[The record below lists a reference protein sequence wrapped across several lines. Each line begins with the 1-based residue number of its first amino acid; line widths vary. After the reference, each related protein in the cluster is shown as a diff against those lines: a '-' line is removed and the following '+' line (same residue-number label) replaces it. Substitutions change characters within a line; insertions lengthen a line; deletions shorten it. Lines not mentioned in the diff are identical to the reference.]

1 MSEEYWNPN
10 KKGTRGKQKSSTN
23 KLISLRISEK
33 SFAYFNSLKENRS
46 KEMRDALDEY
56 VEKKQTLHS
65 L

>member
-10 KKGTRGKQKSSTN
+10 KKGTRGKQKSSTHR
-23 KLISLRISEK
+23 LISLRISEK
-33 SFAYFNSLKENRS
+33 AHRYFKNLPENRS
-46 KEMRDALDEY
+46 EEMRTALDEY